1 MKTLALLMAG
11 AAFTVMGSAAA
22 LADCPPKTGASAET
36 TGAVSGQQDA
46 NAISKDGTHAPLETD
61 QTQAGV
67 TDSATGTTTNMSG
80 QGGDTASATGAT
92 PQNDNNA
99 TTGAA
104 DTAAVTG
111 STTGTGVSSGATGT
125 TSGAATGSSDMAA
138 ANGGVSK
145 DGKTM
150 PLESAEG
157 QADTQTAM
165 SQQDAEAQQSGSGTA
180 AAQAMGDTEC
190 K

>member
-11 AAFTVMGSAAA
+11 AAFTVMGSTAA

-36 TGAVSGQQDA
+36 TGAVTGQQDA
-46 NAISKDGTHAPLETD
+46 NAISKDGTHAPLEAD
-61 QTQAGV
+61 KNQAGV
-67 TDSATGTTTNMSG
+67 TESTGGTTTNMTG
-80 QGGDTASATGAT
+80 QGTDTAAATGAT

-125 TSGAATGSSDMAA
+125 TSGAASGSTDMAA
-138 ANGGVSK
+138 GGGVSK
-145 DGKTM
+145 DGTTM
-150 PLESAEG
+150 PLQGAEG